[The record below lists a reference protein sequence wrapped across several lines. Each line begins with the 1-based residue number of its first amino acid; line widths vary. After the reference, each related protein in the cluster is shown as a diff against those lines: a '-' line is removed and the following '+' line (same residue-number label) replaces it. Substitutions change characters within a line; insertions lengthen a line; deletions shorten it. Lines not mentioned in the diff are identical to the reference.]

1 MAISGMSEPAGRTF
15 FEKVWSEHVIADLGA
30 GACLL
35 QVDRLLLHD
44 VTGGVVMRELGV
56 AGHAPDSPRQVFAII
71 DHLLTTLPA
80 PGRRTG
86 WTPVA
91 AQMIDETRHAAGALG
106 LRLLDVGDPRQGITH
121 VVAPELGIALPGLT
135 VVCGDSH
142 TCTLGGIGALGW
154 GIGTSEG
161 THALATQTLV
171 EARPKTMRVN
181 FDGVLPDGVTAKDM
195 ALALIGRIGAAAG
208 SGYAVEFAGSAV
220 RALPIEARLTLCNM
234 AVEFSAKY
242 GVVAPDEATFA
253 YLKGREFAPR
263 GAAWEAAVA
272 HWRTLASDPQARFD
286 AEIRIDASSL
296 QPQVTWGTSPQHA
309 SAVSASVP
317 WPTDLADPADRA
329 LAQRALDYQKLGA
342 GTRLEEVAIDVAYI
356 GTCTNARLSDLRL
369 AADFLR
375 GKKVAPGVTAICV
388 PGSNSVKL
396 AAEAEGLDDVF
407 RAAGFE
413 WHEAGCGMCGSGRG
427 RFEDIR
433 VISTSN
439 RNFENRQGKRTR
451 THLASP
457 LTVAASAVAGH
468 IADARRTIK

>member
-1 MAISGMSEPAGRTF
+1 
-15 FEKVWSEHVIADLGA
+15 
-30 GACLL
+30 
-35 QVDRLLLHD
+35 
-44 VTGGVVMRELGV
+44 MRELGT
-56 AGHAPDSPRQVFAII
+56 AGHRPDSPDQVFAII

-80 PGRRTG
+80 PGLRTG

-106 LRLLDVGDPRQGITH
+106 LRLLDVADPRQGITH
-121 VVAPELGIALPGLT
+121 VVAPELGIALPGLSI
-135 VVCGDSH
+135 VCGDSH
-142 TCTLGGIGALGW
+142 TCTLGGIGAIGW

-161 THALATQTLV
+161 THVLATQTLV
-171 EARPKTMRVN
+171 EARPKTMRVR
-181 FDGVLPDGVTAKDM
+181 FDGALAACVTAKDM
-195 ALALIGRIGAAAG
+195 ALALIGKVGAAAG
-208 SGYAVEFAGSAV
+208 SGHAVEFAGAAV
-220 RALPIEARLTLCNM
+220 RALPIEGRLTLCNM

-242 GVVAPDEATFA
+242 GFVAPDEATFE
-253 YLKGREFAPR
+253 YLCGREFAPR
-263 GAAWEAAVA
+263 GKAWDAAIG
-272 HWRTLASDPQARFD
+272 HWRSLPSDPGARFD
-286 AEIRIDASSL
+286 AEIEIDAASL

-309 SAVSASVP
+309 TAVSACVP
-317 WPTDLADPADRA
+317 QPAELADPADRA
-329 LAQRALDYQKLGA
+329 LAERALAYQKLSG
-342 GTRLEEVAIDVAYI
+342 GTRLADVAIDIAYI

-375 GKKVAPGVTAICV
+375 GKKVAKNVTAICV
-388 PGSNSVKL
+388 PGSSTVKRE
-396 AAEAEGLDDVF
+396 AEAEGLDEVF

-433 VISTSN
+433 VISSSN

-468 IADARRTIK
+468 IADVRQMLD